1 MTPLAG
7 NSILVNAFEC
17 NLESCCPPLVLVVHA
32 RKNYSWFYGYVFCSI
47 SLIADYLAVIN
58 PKRKRPNM
66 QVQNANPPIQVTGRH
81 VSVTEA
87 MKEYCRRRLACLHLD
102 YPKIIEVQ
110 ILLDVQKYRHTA
122 EVILHCSNHITLE
135 ASAES
140 DDMYVS
146 VDEVVDK
153 IARQMRKYKTRL
165 MRQHRPRKHAI
176 RHLEETVLRW
186 EWVDGLDEASE
197 TGLAARV
204 KPEAPGNF
212 SEPSYVHSEKYP
224 VKPMFIDEAVLQ
236 IEMSSKQFLVFLNA
250 KTEKVNVIYRRKN
263 GDFGLI
269 EPTFN

>member
-1 MTPLAG
+1 MTRSVDS
-7 NSILVNAFEC
+7 SISVNAFEC
-17 NLESCCPPLVLVVHA
+17 NPLELMLSAACSRSPCQESS
-32 RKNYSWFYGYVFCSI
+32 SWRYGYVFCSI
-47 SLIADYLAVIN
+47 SLIADHLAVIN

-66 QVQNANPPIQVTGRH
+66 QIQNANPPIQVTGRH

-197 TGLAARV
+197 TGIATRSSIGS
-204 KPEAPGNF
+204 PGESLGTVCR
-212 SEPSYVHSEKYP
+212 SEREISRETDVH
-224 VKPMFIDEAVLQ
+224 
-236 IEMSSKQFLVFLNA
+236 
-250 KTEKVNVIYRRKN
+250 R
-263 GDFGLI
+263 
-269 EPTFN
+269 

>member
-1 MTPLAG
+1 M
-7 NSILVNAFEC
+7 
-17 NLESCCPPLVLVVHA
+17 
-32 RKNYSWFYGYVFCSI
+32 
-47 SLIADYLAVIN
+47 
-58 PKRKRPNM
+58 
-66 QVQNANPPIQVTGRH
+66 TGRH

-110 ILLDVQKYRHTA
+110 IIMDVQKYRHMA
-122 EVILHCSNHITLE
+122 EVVLHCSNHITLE

-165 MRQHRPRKHAI
+165 MRKHRPRKHTI

-186 EWVDGLDEASE
+186 EWVEGLEDSLE
-197 TGLAARV
+197 TDPG
-204 KPEAPGNF
+204 KSTPESNP
-212 SEPSYVHSEKYP
+212 SEPSVVHSEKYP

-250 KTEKVNVIYRRKN
+250 KTEKVNVIYRRKS
-263 GDFGLI
+263 GDYGLI
-269 EPTFN
+269 EPAFK

>member
-1 MTPLAG
+1 
-7 NSILVNAFEC
+7 
-17 NLESCCPPLVLVVHA
+17 
-32 RKNYSWFYGYVFCSI
+32 
-47 SLIADYLAVIN
+47 
-58 PKRKRPNM
+58 M
-66 QVQNANPPIQVTGRH
+66 QVRNANPPIQVTGRH

-165 MRQHRPRKHAI
+165 MRHHRPRKHTI
-176 RHLEETVLRW
+176 RHLDETVLRW
-186 EWVDGLDEASE
+186 EWVEEVPETEIVTIGKQESE
-197 TGLAARV
+197 TNL
-204 KPEAPGNF
+204 
-212 SEPSYVHSEKYP
+212 SEPTVIHSEKYP

-250 KTEKVNVIYRRKN
+250 KTERVNVVYRRKN

>member
-1 MTPLAG
+1 
-7 NSILVNAFEC
+7 
-17 NLESCCPPLVLVVHA
+17 
-32 RKNYSWFYGYVFCSI
+32 
-47 SLIADYLAVIN
+47 
-58 PKRKRPNM
+58 M

-110 ILLDVQKYRHTA
+110 IIMDVQKYRHTA
-122 EVILHCSNHITLE
+122 EVVLHCSNHITLE

-165 MRQHRPRKHAI
+165 MRHHRPRKHTI

-186 EWVDGLDEASE
+186 EWVEGLDESLE
-197 TGLAARV
+197 TDPTRPQ
-204 KPEAPGNF
+204 PETNSF
-212 SEPSYVHSEKYP
+212 EPSVIHSEKYP

-269 EPTFN
+269 EPAFK

>member
-1 MTPLAG
+1 
-7 NSILVNAFEC
+7 
-17 NLESCCPPLVLVVHA
+17 
-32 RKNYSWFYGYVFCSI
+32 
-47 SLIADYLAVIN
+47 
-58 PKRKRPNM
+58 M

-110 ILLDVQKYRHTA
+110 IIMDVQKYRHTA

-165 MRQHRPRKHAI
+165 MRHHRPRKHTI

-186 EWVDGLDEASE
+186 EWVEGLDESLE
-197 TGLAARV
+197 TDPTRTQ
-204 KPEAPGNF
+204 PETNS
-212 SEPSYVHSEKYP
+212 SEPSVIHSEKYP

-250 KTEKVNVIYRRKN
+250 KTEKVNVIYRRKS

-269 EPTFN
+269 EPAFK

>member
-1 MTPLAG
+1 
-7 NSILVNAFEC
+7 
-17 NLESCCPPLVLVVHA
+17 
-32 RKNYSWFYGYVFCSI
+32 
-47 SLIADYLAVIN
+47 
-58 PKRKRPNM
+58 M

-110 ILLDVQKYRHTA
+110 IVLDVQKYRHTA

-135 ASAES
+135 ASSES

-146 VDEVVDK
+146 IDEVVDK

-165 MRQHRPRKHAI
+165 MRQHRPRKQSI

-186 EWVDGLDEASE
+186 EWVDGLEEALE
-197 TGLAARV
+197 TGITVRS
-204 KPEAPGNF
+204 KPETETNL
-212 SEPSYVHSEKYP
+212 SEPSVIHSEKYP

-236 IEMSSKQFLVFLNA
+236 IEMSSQQFLVFLNA

-269 EPTFN
+269 EPTFK

>member
-1 MTPLAG
+1 
-7 NSILVNAFEC
+7 
-17 NLESCCPPLVLVVHA
+17 
-32 RKNYSWFYGYVFCSI
+32 
-47 SLIADYLAVIN
+47 
-58 PKRKRPNM
+58 M

-110 ILLDVQKYRHTA
+110 IIMDVQKYRHLA
-122 EVILHCSNHITLE
+122 EVVLHCSNHITLE

-165 MRQHRPRKHAI
+165 MRHHRPRKHTV

-186 EWVDGLDEASE
+186 EWVDGLEEMPDMDPASSSPE
-197 TGLAARV
+197 TNL
-204 KPEAPGNF
+204 
-212 SEPSYVHSEKYP
+212 SEPSVIHSEKYP

-269 EPTFN
+269 EPTFK